1 MQMNRDAVRSN
12 FPASRMESQTSANS
26 GNPAIKRR
34 VRKKPYL
41 SRRKKAEI
49 AARKRDET
57 PPEYRNPA
65 ADLEEELRLLKLSLL
80 ESEDD
85 EPPHAPEKLPPTL
98 ETQNS
103 GSTYYDETE
112 PFCLVKPS
120 GAIHIY
126 DPVTGILSDD
136 VSPLSSNIPES
147 PFGPAPIEPESPVQ
161 HQYAP
166 PGPYPQS
173 MWMNQSM
180 PYYGMP
186 NHPPPP
192 PPYPPYNYMQCP
204 PPCYPPHAQFN
215 GMMPYQEPYVEGD
228 VGLSCNQGI
237 PTELLSKLTPGR
249 ELDSLVEL
257 LPSSTIIGAINT
269 LLPTLMPPVY

>member
-1 MQMNRDAVRSN
+1 MQTNRDPVRSN
-12 FPASRMESQTSANS
+12 FPASRMESQTGANS

-49 AARKRDET
+49 AARKKDET

-85 EPPHAPEKLPPTL
+85 EPPPAPEKPPPTL

-186 NHPPPP
+186 NPPPPP
-192 PPYPPYNYMQCP
+192 PPYPHYNYMQCP

-257 LPSSTIIGAINT
+257 LPSSAIIGAINT